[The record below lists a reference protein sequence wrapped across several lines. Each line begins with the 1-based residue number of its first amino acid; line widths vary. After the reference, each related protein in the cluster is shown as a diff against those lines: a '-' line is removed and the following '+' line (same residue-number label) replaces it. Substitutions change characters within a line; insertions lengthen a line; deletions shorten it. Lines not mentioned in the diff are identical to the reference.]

1 MDSRFLKLADLL
13 VRHSTHVMPGD
24 VVIIE
29 CFDIPQLMIEA
40 LVASVQLAGGHPIVW
55 QKSWMTLRAILLQA
69 TAREIDVIA
78 EAELQQMRQAS
89 AYISL
94 RAPDNALELRDV
106 PEDKMTLFQA
116 NWLGKVHYQYRVH
129 HTKWCSGKWP
139 TPALAQSAGMS
150 TRDFEKFFFQACVEV
165 DYGKMS
171 IAMDPLVDLI
181 QRTDRV
187 RVTAPDTD
195 VSFSIKG
202 IGARKCAGDCNLP
215 DGEVFTAP
223 VKESVNGYIAYNT
236 PSIYQGR
243 TYDGISLSF
252 RNGRIVSAHCRLG
265 NPRSLETVLD
275 TDEGS
280 RYVGEF
286 AFGVNPVITRTVGD
300 TMFDEKMSG
309 SIHLT
314 PGNSYK
320 AAFNGNQSGI
330 HWDLVLDQTA
340 NSGGGDIYFDD
351 VLIRRD
357 GIFLLPELADLNPT
371 SLTV

>member
-1 MDSRFLKLADLL
+1 VVPSDI
-13 VRHSTHVMPGD
+13 
-24 VVIIE
+24 VIIE

-94 RAPDNALELRDV
+94 RAPDNTLELKDV
-106 PEDKMTLFQA
+106 PEEKMALFQT

-139 TPALAQSAGMS
+139 TSALAQSAGMS
-150 TRDFEKFFFQACVEV
+150 TGDFEDFFFQACVEV

-171 IAMDPLVDLI
+171 TAMDPLVDLI

-223 VKESVNGYIAYNT
+223 VKESVNGNIAYNT

-243 TYDGISLSF
+243 AYDGISLSF

-265 NPRSLETVLD
+265 NSHSLETVLD